1 MTEEVR
7 ERRYSTNLGNEEE
20 NCRCYCQKKRECE
33 RPEPKPA
40 SIFDYVYQE
49 LTWGQ
54 VRALFYK
61 LLWYLCYIFMMVI
74 RDHYQKTM
82 IFTKKDA
89 KRSIHSFEFRLKS
102 NPLCYMVFYAAW
114 IFLFHFSP

>member
-33 RPEPKPA
+33 RQEPKPA

-54 VRALFYK
+54 VKIKNYFQNLFYGASR
-61 LLWYLCYIFMMVI
+61 WYY
-74 RDHYQKTM
+74 
-82 IFTKKDA
+82 
-89 KRSIHSFEFRLKS
+89 FERLPKS
-102 NPLCYMVFYAAW
+102 NAFRWAAIESAHIVQSVHLIAPW
-114 IFLFHFSP
+114 KSK

>member
-54 VRALFYK
+54 VKTLFIF
-61 LLWYLCYIFMMVI
+61 LLWFLSLVI
-74 RDHYQKTM
+74 RDHYPATM

-89 KRSIHSFEFRLKS
+89 KRSTHSFEFRLKL
-102 NPLCYMVFYAAW
+102 NPLCFMVFYAAW

>member
-7 ERRYSTNLGNEEE
+7 ERRYSTNLGNEEQ

-54 VRALFYK
+54 VKIKGRALNLNNPGNHK
-61 LLWYLCYIFMMVI
+61 L
-74 RDHYQKTM
+74 
-82 IFTKKDA
+82 
-89 KRSIHSFEFRLKS
+89 
-102 NPLCYMVFYAAW
+102 P
-114 IFLFHFSP
+114 